1 MQKKYLFLGPKK
13 NVNDPNLTGGVIVLF
28 ENLIDYCNEH
38 NIDYEIIDTNKAN
51 YNNKLYAYIQ
61 ILFLV
66 FLKTQKA
73 TYISLHG
80 TANDYFFIA
89 PFALVISK
97 LFGKHF
103 SLRKF
108 AGNFIEIYEN
118 SSIIKQVIIKIIL
131 KYSSCN
137 FFETKYLVE
146 YFKKFNPN
154 TFWFPNVRKKSFY
167 HTDQKFHKRFVYIGA
182 ITEEKGID
190 TLCKASNLL
199 LNDYIIDL
207 YGILGDNYT
216 ESYFNKYNV
225 NYQGILDSNN
235 VTRVLS
241 GYDVLILPS
250 LREGYPGVIIEAM
263 SAGLPVIA
271 TNLDAVK
278 EMLDDNMDM
287 AFLIVPNNIIELKKA
302 IETFSDDN
310 YLDMS
315 VRSFMKFDN
324 FDSEVRTKLFFK
336 VLNL

>member
-1 MQKKYLFLGPKK
+1 
-13 NVNDPNLTGGVIVLF
+13 
-28 ENLIDYCNEH
+28 
-38 NIDYEIIDTNKAN
+38 
-51 YNNKLYAYIQ
+51 
-61 ILFLV
+61 
-66 FLKTQKA
+66 
-73 TYISLHG
+73 
-80 TANDYFFIA
+80 
-89 PFALVISK
+89 
-97 LFGKHF
+97 
-103 SLRKF
+103 
-108 AGNFIEIYEN
+108 
-118 SSIIKQVIIKIIL
+118 
-131 KYSSCN
+131 
-137 FFETKYLVE
+137 
-146 YFKKFNPN
+146 
-154 TFWFPNVRKKSFY
+154 
-167 HTDQKFHKRFVYIGA
+167 
-182 ITEEKGID
+182 
-190 TLCKASNLL
+190 
-199 LNDYIIDL
+199 
-207 YGILGDNYT
+207 LGDNYT